1 MINHPRIRKV
11 HHPQFQVLGSM
22 RKHHINGQNPIQR
35 LAGIQWEPT
44 RNGRNRE
51 DNNDDDDGRNDKS
64 SVQNINKSKRE
75 NQEDDDDDDD
85 DDDTRFFFTFCKK
98 SAGVLVV
105 VAAVVV
111 SVSTKLLWTVLFTR
125 WSGSQ
130 LNSLTLVQSF
140 LHPCCDEL
148 LLLTTMLFSP
158 PTSTFFMVVAVEG
171 LDGFTEKMGRWVEP
185 LEETRKVWRAESNPL
200 VASLKEGDFIKLSH
214 SLSIVARRSINDCTL
229 DFMSFISDSAIF

>member
-1 MINHPRIRKV
+1 
-11 HHPQFQVLGSM
+11 M
-22 RKHHINGQNPIQR
+22 RKHHINGQNPIQC

-44 RNGRNRE
+44 RNGRNHG

-64 SVQNINKSKRE
+64 SVQNINKRKRE
-75 NQEDDDDDDD
+75 NQED

-111 SVSTKLLWTVLFTR
+111 SMSTKFLWTVLFTR

-130 LNSLTLVQSF
+130 LESLTLVHSF

-158 PTSTFFMVVAVEG
+158 PTSTFMVVAVEG

-214 SLSIVARRSINDCTL
+214 SLSIVARRSINDFTL
-229 DFMSFISDSAIF
+229 DFMSFTSDSAIF

>member
-1 MINHPRIRKV
+1 
-11 HHPQFQVLGSM
+11 M
-22 RKHHINGQNPIQR
+22 RKHHINGQNPIQC
-35 LAGIQWEPT
+35 LAGIRREPT
-44 RNGRNRE
+44 RNGRNHE

-64 SVQNINKSKRE
+64 SVQNINKRKQE
-75 NQEDDDDDDD
+75 NQEDD

-111 SVSTKLLWTVLFTR
+111 SMSTKLLWTVLFTR

-130 LNSLTLVQSF
+130 LDSLTLVQSF

-148 LLLTTMLFSP
+148 LLLTTILFSP

-185 LEETRKVWRAESNPL
+185 LEETRKVCRAESNPL

-229 DFMSFISDSAIF
+229 DFMSFTSDSAIF

>member
-1 MINHPRIRKV
+1 
-11 HHPQFQVLGSM
+11 LGLT
-22 RKHHINGQNPIQR
+22 RKHHINGQNPIQC

-44 RNGRNRE
+44 RNGRNHE
-51 DNNDDDDGRNDKS
+51 DNNDDDDGRDEKS
-64 SVQNINKSKRE
+64 SVQNINKRKRE
-75 NQEDDDDDDD
+75 NQED

-111 SVSTKLLWTVLFTR
+111 SMSTKLLWTVLFTR

-130 LNSLTLVQSF
+130 LDSLTLVQSF

-158 PTSTFFMVVAVEG
+158 PTSTFFMVVEVDG

>member
-1 MINHPRIRKV
+1 
-11 HHPQFQVLGSM
+11 M

-85 DDDTRFFFTFCKK
+85 DDDDTRFFFTFCKK

-130 LNSLTLVQSF
+130 LDSLTLVQSF

>member
-1 MINHPRIRKV
+1 M
-11 HHPQFQVLGSM
+11 HHPQFQVLGLT
-22 RKHHINGQNPIQR
+22 RKHHINGQNPIQC

-44 RNGRNRE
+44 RNGRNHE
-51 DNNDDDDGRNDKS
+51 DNNDDDDGRDEKS
-64 SVQNINKSKRE
+64 SVQNINKRKRE
-75 NQEDDDDDDD
+75 NQED

-111 SVSTKLLWTVLFTR
+111 SMSTKLLWTVLFTR

-130 LNSLTLVQSF
+130 LDSLTLVQSF

-158 PTSTFFMVVAVEG
+158 PTSTFFMVVEVDG